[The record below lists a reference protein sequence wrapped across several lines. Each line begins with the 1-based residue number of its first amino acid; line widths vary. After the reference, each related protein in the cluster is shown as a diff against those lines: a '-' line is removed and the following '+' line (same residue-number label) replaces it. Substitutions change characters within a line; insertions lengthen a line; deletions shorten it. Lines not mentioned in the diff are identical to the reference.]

1 MVRLDVVVEA
11 DTVGLERQWQGIV
24 GDEVVWLL
32 Q

>member
-1 MVRLDVVVEA
+1 MVRLGVVEA
-11 DTVGLERQWQGIV
+11 DTVWLERQWQGIV